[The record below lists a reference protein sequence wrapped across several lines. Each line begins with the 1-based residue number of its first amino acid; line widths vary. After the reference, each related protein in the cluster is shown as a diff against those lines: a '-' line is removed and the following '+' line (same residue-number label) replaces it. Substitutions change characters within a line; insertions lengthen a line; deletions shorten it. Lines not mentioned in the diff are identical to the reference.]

1 MSDEIKG
8 DFQVALHL
16 MIHQLT
22 MAENDLYMDF
32 TPKQFAS
39 DVLALWDANRG
50 NDWYSSTLKV
60 DQSK

>member
-1 MSDEIKG
+1 MSDKIKG
-8 DFQVALHL
+8 DFQIALHL

-39 DVLALWDANRG
+39 DVLSLWDAHRG

>member
-1 MSDEIKG
+1 MSNKIEG
-8 DFQVALHL
+8 DFQIALHL

-22 MAENDLYMDF
+22 MAENDLYVDF

-39 DVLALWDANRG
+39 DVLALWDTHRG